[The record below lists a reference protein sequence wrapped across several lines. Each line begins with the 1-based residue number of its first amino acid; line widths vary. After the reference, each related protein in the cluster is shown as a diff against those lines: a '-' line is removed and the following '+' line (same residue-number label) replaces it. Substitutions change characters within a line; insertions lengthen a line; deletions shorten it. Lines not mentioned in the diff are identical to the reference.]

1 MKDTLKSFGHI
12 VRATP
17 EILRNGKPT
26 ILNEDGWRFAVEA
39 MCAMDDTRHD
49 FDLGPWQC
57 GYDDG
62 LHEGLYDF
70 SAFMCHCDECRKSYD
85 AGWMEGMKEAGD
97 VVVQPEQKKKNEGPS
112 EEARIFEL
120 MCMSEEVGTEFWR
133 KTVPT
138 YCLVD
143 EKFEFVAKA
152 IVAFADE
159 QVEG

>member
-1 MKDTLKSFGHI
+1 MTDTLKSFGHI

-39 MCAMDDTRHD
+39 MCAM
-49 FDLGPWQC
+49 GI
-57 GYDDG
+57 
-62 LHEGLYDF
+62 
-70 SAFMCHCDECRKSYD
+70 
-85 AGWMEGMKEAGD
+85 
-97 VVVQPEQKKKNEGPS
+97 QKKKNEGPS

-138 YCLVD
+138 YFLVD